1 MENKSKSLP
10 IIFLPAITTG
20 VLITLFLSG
29 KIIDIPLGTAKG
41 GIIGGVA
48 VLVIMISMINL
59 SGKSQ
64 PAWNRNLKPL
74 FQCLIRK
81 VFSKQ
86 PGWKMIRK

>member
-48 VLVIMISMINL
+48 VLVIMISVVVIYYL
-59 SGKSQ
+59 IFRLLGYK
-64 PAWNRNLKPL
+64 RKKVLK
-74 FQCLIRK
+74 
-81 VFSKQ
+81 
-86 PGWKMIRK
+86 